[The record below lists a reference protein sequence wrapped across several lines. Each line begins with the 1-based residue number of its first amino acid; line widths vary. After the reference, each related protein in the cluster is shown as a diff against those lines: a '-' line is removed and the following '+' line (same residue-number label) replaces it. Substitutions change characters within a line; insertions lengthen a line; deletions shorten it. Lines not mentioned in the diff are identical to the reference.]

1 MDEHVCLLVCYL
13 SRWIGYLLCKLTGGL
28 GVNIFFGGG
37 GTWACLLGCCLGMFI
52 CKFID

>member
-28 GVNIFFGGG
+28 GVNIFFWGWGDVG
-37 GTWACLLGCCLGMFI
+37 VSAWLLLGYVYM
-52 CKFID
+52 